1 MSDTLTIKV
10 TKTGTSRLS
19 QVELKNIH
27 FGHVFTDH
35 MLVAEYADGKWQSVE
50 IKPYQHLSFAPSLAA
65 IHYGQ
70 SIFEGIKAYVNNNG
84 EAVIFRPDENFKR
97 FNKSALRMEMPEVP
111 EEIFLGGLK
120 QLIQLDK
127 DWIPSMENHSLYIRP
142 FMFATDEFIGVRPS
156 STYKFIIILS
166 PTGPY
171 YDKPMRIAV
180 EEKYTRAAP
189 GGVGEAKNAG
199 NYGGSLKPA
208 QDAIRNGYDQ
218 VLWTDAFEH
227 KWLQEV
233 GTMNVFFAFKDK
245 VVTPSLEEGTILEGV
260 TRKSAV
266 VVLKEMGLKV
276 EERKISIDELIQ
288 AYDAGDF
295 VEAFG
300 TGTAATI
307 SRIKALSYKGKNME
321 FDLDKADVS
330 KELALRLNNIRTGV
344 TADEHGWIVK
354 L

>member
-35 MLVAEYADGKWQSVE
+35 MLVAEYADGNWQSVE

-245 VVTPSLEEGTILEGV
+245 VVTPSLEEGTILDGV